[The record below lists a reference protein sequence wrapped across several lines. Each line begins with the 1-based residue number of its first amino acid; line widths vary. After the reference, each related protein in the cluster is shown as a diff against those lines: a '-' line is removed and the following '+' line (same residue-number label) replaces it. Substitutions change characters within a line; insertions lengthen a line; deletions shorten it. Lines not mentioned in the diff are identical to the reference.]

1 MINPYVSDQALASRL
16 KKHGLV
22 GWPPTAESLAELVI
36 NTSDRL
42 DAICDTLKL
51 ETIKD
56 HRGNWLVRPKGDD
69 QLW

>member
-1 MINPYVSDQALASRL
+1 MINPHISSQAFARRL
-16 KKHGLV
+16 KKYGLV

-36 NTSDRL
+36 DTSNRL
-42 DAICDTLKL
+42 DAVCNELKI

-69 QLW
+69 